1 MNDIKNKTFRLK
13 VKTTVSKI
21 GENAILLDLNSGTY
35 FELNEV
41 ALIIINNLN
50 DFISFNSIKEV
61 VVNNFEVDDD
71 KSERDILV
79 FLQKLIE
86 MNFLDIK

>member
-35 FELNEV
+35 FEFLP
-41 ALIIINNLN
+41 
-50 DFISFNSIKEV
+50 K
-61 VVNNFEVDDD
+61 
-71 KSERDILV
+71 KSE
-79 FLQKLIE
+79 
-86 MNFLDIK
+86 

>member
-13 VKTTVSKI
+13 VKTAVSKI

-50 DFISFNSIKEV
+50 DFTSFNGIREV
-61 VVNNFEVDDD
+61 VANNFDVDENKCEQDV
-71 KSERDILV
+71 LV